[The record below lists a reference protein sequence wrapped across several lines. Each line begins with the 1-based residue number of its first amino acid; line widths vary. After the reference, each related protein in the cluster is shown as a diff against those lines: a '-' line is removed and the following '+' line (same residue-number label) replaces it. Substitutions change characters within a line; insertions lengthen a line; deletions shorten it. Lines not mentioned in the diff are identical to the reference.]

1 MAEMQQVRYSSNV
14 EIAGKL
20 LELNGRIVLDVGCGE
35 GRFTRILAARAK
47 HVTGIDINQDSLD
60 RAAAKDAEAKDAGE
74 SAPVTWRNARA
85 EDMPFEDSSL
95 DVVVFSNSLHHVAP
109 DMMDRAIGEAGRV
122 LKPGGVLYV
131 MEPVAAGD
139 YFEATRKVN
148 DEREVREHAKA
159 AIIGAA
165 SKGFTPVTELTYH
178 ARRTFDSF
186 EEFAGEQS
194 RRSEKRR
201 KIIKAD
207 YDGIRDS
214 FVNAA
219 RKDGGKLWFDRIFRV
234 SLLVKAT

>member
-1 MAEMQQVRYSSNV
+1 MAEAQQVRYSSNV
-14 EIAGKL
+14 EIAGEL
-20 LELNGRIVLDVGCGE
+20 LELDGKTALDVGCGE

-60 RAAAKDAEAKDAGE
+60 RAAAKDAAED
-74 SAPVTWRNARA
+74 APVTWRNAPA
-85 EDMPFEDSSL
+85 EDMPFIDSSL
-95 DVVVFSNSLHHVAP
+95 DVVVFSNSLHHVARE
-109 DMMDRAIGEAGRV
+109 MMDRAIGEAERV

-159 AIIGAA
+159 AITGAA
-165 SKGFTPVTELTYH
+165 SKGFTPVTEVTYH
-178 ARRTFDSF
+178 ARRTFESF
-186 EEFAGEQS
+186 EEFADEQS

-201 KIIKAD
+201 KIIGAD
-207 YDGIRDS
+207 RDGIRES

-219 RKDGGKLWFDRIFRV
+219 RKDGGKLWFDQIFRV
-234 SLLVKAT
+234 NLLRKPA